1 MMPAVRNPRLIGR
14 NALVSPSLARTA
26 YTPAIEATTPT
37 ARAARGKTNPSAGFA
52 PIADGEAKARHPTT
66 VIFAAKG
73 FEAEAKKAAAVLP
86 DAKVDKLTWK
96 PGYELVVVIGG
107 R

>member
-1 MMPAVRNPRLIGR
+1 GGVDFDVAFGPVQGPRVQVLGVKGTPPESFTKVQA
-14 NALVSPSLARTA
+14 AL
-26 YTPAIEATTPT
+26 E
-37 ARAARGKTNPSAGFA
+37 GAGFA